1 MFCMRLLLL
10 WIVTNASC
18 PLVSVGRSHRDK
30 LNALSV
36 TTCGD
41 LQQLSLREIQRE
53 LGVKTGQTLFN
64 FCRGQ
69 DERQIRS
76 ERVRKS
82 VSAEINYGMRF
93 TEAAQPEAFLVDL
106 AQEVSKRLRE
116 AGVRGKSV
124 TLKLKVR
131 SKDAP
136 VTSAKFMG
144 ARDVI
149 QNHKISYCIT
159 HILSE

>member
-1 MFCMRLLLL
+1 MFCTRLLLL
-10 WIVTNASC
+10 WIVPNASC
-18 PLVSVGRSHRDK
+18 TLVGVGRSHRDK

-53 LGVKTGQTLFN
+53 LGVKTGQTLYN
-64 FCRGQ
+64 FCRGL

-93 TEAAQPEAFLVDL
+93 TEAAQPEAFLIDL

-144 ARDVI
+144 ARDI
-149 QNHKISYCIT
+149 I
-159 HILSE
+159 